1 MLTTLSYT
9 QRIGLGFLIFL
20 LSGAVYLLT
29 YEWWYLLLPLLYLVV
44 PLALTNLVH
53 TPAKLYLLLWMV
65 LPLSTELN
73 ITPALGIDFPD
84 EILMLLLTG
93 MALLLWCHRPY
104 TFPVAVSRHPLFTL
118 ILLHVTWIG
127 ISTVFAEDKL
137 PAFKFLLAKCWYIFP
152 FAILPSVWLHT
163 PLQIT
168 RWAKYVLLSMG
179 AVVAITMIRHG
190 GSGFGFASINKH
202 LFPFFRNH
210 VNYAAM
216 LVCLLPV
223 LWAVWYLWPRYR
235 KGRSWILLAL
245 VLTLLALLFAYSRG
259 AWLALLTGGAAV
271 WIIRKKWMAMVA
283 VLLTGAVLVS
293 VVWLVTDQRYFKLA
307 PDHDRTIF
315 HTDFTE
321 HLSATVSGKDVS
333 NAERFYRWVAGA
345 KMFAERPVTG
355 FGPASFYHHY
365 RPYTVK
371 RFETWVSNNPEHS
384 TVHNYY
390 LLTALEQGL
399 PGLLIFCGMILFA
412 LMRLQRCYHCLLSVF
427 HRTVALVTAV
437 VLVMILTI
445 NASSDMV
452 ETDKIGSLFWL
463 CLGMTMVLDNYA
475 EQERSALA

>member
-1 MLTTLSYT
+1 MFTTRSYT
-9 QRIGLGFLIFL
+9 QRIGLGLLVFL
-20 LSGAVYLLT
+20 LSGAMYLFT
-29 YEWWYLLLPLLYLVV
+29 YEWWYLLLPLLYVAI
-44 PLALTNLVH
+44 PFTFTNLVH
-53 TPAKLYLLLWMV
+53 APEKAYLLLWMV

-93 MALLLWCHRPY
+93 MALLLWSYRPY
-104 TFPVAVSRHPLFTL
+104 AFPSAVGRHPLFTL
-118 ILLHVTWIG
+118 ILLHVAWIG
-127 ISTVFAEDKL
+127 ISTVFAADKL
-137 PAFKFLLAKCWYIFP
+137 PALKYLLAKSWYIIP
-152 FAILPSVWLHT
+152 FAILPAVWLHT

-190 GSGFGFASINKH
+190 ASGFGFASINKH

-210 VNYAAM
+210 VNYASM

-223 LWAVWYLWPRYR
+223 LWAVWHLRPRH
-235 KGRSWILLAL
+235 RSWILFAL
-245 VLTLLALLFAYSRG
+245 VLALLALLFAYSRG
-259 AWLALLTGGAAV
+259 AWLALLTGLAAV
-271 WIIRKKWMAMVA
+271 WIIRKKWMAIVA
-283 VLLTGAVLVS
+283 VLLTTAVLVS
-293 VVWLVTDQRYFKLA
+293 VVWLVTDHRYFKLA

-315 HTDFTE
+315 HTDFAE

-355 FGPASFYHHY
+355 FGPASFYNHY
-365 RPYTVK
+365 RPYTVR

-399 PGLLIFCGMILFA
+399 PGLLIFCAMILFA
-412 LMRLQRCYHCLLSVF
+412 LMRLQRCYHRLLSAF

-475 EQERSALA
+475 KQERSALA